1 MLAHNSGAAEQ
12 ALSLYAAAIRWLLLV
27 MGGYEC
33 AEDDGTFMVAFASAD
48 AAVEWCLMAQQ
59 VLQDL
64 SWPAAVLELPGAE
77 EVCDQLGN
85 VVFRGPRVKM
95 GLYRGAPTRVM
106 PHSRT
111 GRADY
116 FGPLVNRAARRAAPR
131 A

>member
-1 MLAHNSGAAEQ
+1 MMTHDREAGEQ
-12 ALSLYAAAIRWLLLV
+12 ALLLYAAAIRWLLLV

-77 EVCDQLGN
+77 EVRDQLDT
-85 VVFRGPRVKM
+85 VVEK
-95 GLYRGAPTRVM
+95 LTR
-106 PHSRT
+106 R
-111 GRADY
+111 
-116 FGPLVNRAARRAAPR
+116 
-131 A
+131 